1 MNYKTQLLYIEN
13 STVLKNVTKDS
24 VNFILYNISRE
35 TKYDFILHI
44 VEDNF
49 ELELTKKELEFYDK
63 NIEIIKFPEWNIIP
77 YDVNS
82 PSIKI
87 QTERIEAIY
96 KLLNYK
102 SGKVVLLVSKNAMV
116 QKVINRKDFKFIN
129 FAVGQKI
136 CVSEIRNILD
146 NNCYNFKE
154 TAMEI
159 GDFSVNNETVDLITF
174 DNQAY
179 RIILKNCVIQEIKSF
194 NSNSQIGYDNHKS
207 ILVLPVREVIF
218 TKENM
223 QNFRQN
229 YRRYFGIPASA
240 DAIYDTISKGVF
252 YSGCE
257 NWLPLF
263 YNNEMENL
271 LNYIPENSLITYNAS
286 IKDKIANF
294 LNFVNKYYGLRA
306 DELKRLENKNMYNPI
321 FPELLYLSESELQK
335 IEKNFVNIIFDV
347 ENVLK
352 NVRQIEL
359 DFKNVPNFFI
369 EKKEVFK
376 DLKDYLLN

>member
-1 MNYKTQLLYIEN
+1 MNYKTQLLYIES
-13 STVLKNVTKDS
+13 STVLKNITKDS
-24 VNFILYNISRE
+24 INFILYNISRE
-35 TKYDFILHI
+35 TKYNFILHI
-44 VEDNF
+44 VKDNF

-63 NIEIIKFPEWNIIP
+63 NLEIITFPEWNIIP

-87 QTERIEAIY
+87 QTERMEAIY

-102 SGKVVLLVSKNAMV
+102 GGKVVFLVSKNAMA
-116 QKVINRKDFKFIN
+116 QKIISPKDFEFIN
-129 FAVGQKI
+129 FFVGQKI
-136 CVSEIRNILD
+136 QISEIKNILD

-154 TAMEI
+154 TALEL
-159 GDFSVNNETVDLITF
+159 GDFSINNETADLITF
-174 DNQAY
+174 NNQAY
-179 RIILKNCVIQEIKSF
+179 RIILKNGTIQEIKSF
-194 NSNSQIGYDNHKS
+194 NPDSQIGYDNHEN
-207 ILVLPVREVIF
+207 ILVLPIREVIF
-218 TKENM
+218 TKENI

-229 YRRYFGIPASA
+229 YRRYFGIPIGT
-240 DAIYDTISKGVF
+240 DAIYDSISNGIF

-271 LNYIPENSLITYNAS
+271 LNYIPKDSLITYNAN
-286 IKDKIANF
+286 IKAEIEDF
-294 LNFVNKYYGLRA
+294 LNSVNKYYALRV
-306 DELKRLENKNMYNPI
+306 DELKRLENKNIYNPI
-321 FPELLYLSESELQK
+321 SPELLYLTKDELFK

-347 ENVLK
+347 DNILK

-359 DFKNVPNFFI
+359 DFKNVPNFFS

-376 DLKDYLLN
+376 DLKDYLLD